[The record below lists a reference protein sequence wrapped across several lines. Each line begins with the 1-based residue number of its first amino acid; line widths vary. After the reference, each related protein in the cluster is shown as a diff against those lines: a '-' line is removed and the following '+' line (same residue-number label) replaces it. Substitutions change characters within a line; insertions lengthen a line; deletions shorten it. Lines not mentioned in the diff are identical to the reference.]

1 MKTYFGRSFTR
12 KLCVNCLNSANYID
26 NQFLFD
32 DYVFAGAAD
41 DSTFIH
47 TPIYKVYPERWWV
60 VISVLILD
68 IANNAHWIAFPAVSQ
83 RCKDIP

>member
-1 MKTYFGRSFTR
+1 MNFI
-12 KLCVNCLNSANYID
+12 NYID
-26 NQFLFD
+26 DQFLID
-32 DYVFAGAAD
+32 DHVLAGTAGE
-41 DSTFIH
+41 STFIP

-83 RCKDIP
+83 RCEYIILISIGS

>member
-1 MKTYFGRSFTR
+1 M
-12 KLCVNCLNSANYID
+12 NSANYID

-32 DYVFAGAAD
+32 DHVFAGAAD
-41 DSTFIH
+41 ESTFIP

-83 RCKDIP
+83 RFEYIILISIRS